1 MSKIGIIDAQD
12 LVNAFVNAVV
22 EECQKPSII
31 DDYFRW
37 DTSSETWQLRARTE
51 LWGSYWTI
59 RRLSYGLKYKESSE
73 LEAKIDAFVHQYAT
87 ALAATKIVTEDEESA

>member
-37 DTSSETWQLRARTE
+37 DTHDETWHLRSTTQ

-59 RRLSYGLKYKESSE
+59 RRLGYCLTVKQSCE
-73 LEAKIDAFVHQYAT
+73 LETKMDAFVHQYAT